1 VVNANNKSLEERIRT
16 LEESNEEMKKSNEE
30 MKKSNEE
37 MKKSNEEMK
46 KSNEEMKK
54 SNEEMK
60 KAILYLTNKSKNLE
74 NKHNI
79 LRKKMKDTETK
90 LSRVEDTVN
99 LIQARDAIKA
109 FIDFFYF
116 GLKFTEL
123 VSYEERINK
132 IFGRL
137 NSKQSIKK
145 MDPRLLS
152 EINFLLESL
161 SGKLKLGNDYT
172 NKFDRTN
179 AFAKLISEIDPN
191 KNCPNI
197 IIKLEKG
204 SAYNI
209 IFKLLDIRDK
219 FHFNQDK
226 LYEEEKALYDDMPP
240 KLDLLF
246 INNDN

>member
-1 VVNANNKSLEERIRT
+1 MEKRT
-16 LEESNEEMKKSNEE
+16 EEMKKRTEE
-30 MKKSNEE
+30 MKKRTEE
-37 MKKSNEEMK
+37 MKKRTEEMK
-46 KSNEEMKK
+46 KRT
-54 SNEEMK
+54 EEMK

-152 EINFLLESL
+152 EINFLLESF
-161 SGKLKLGNDYT
+161 SEKLKLGNDYT
-172 NKFDRTN
+172 NKIDRTN

-197 IIKLEKG
+197 IIKLKKG